1 MKQLARHSAFR
12 LLFAGYATS
21 IVGDRALFVVLGIW
35 TLELTGSTAAGG
47 LAFAFLALAGFL
59 APLAGL
65 LADRFPR
72 RRVLVVNDLATAA
85 LVLCLLFVHGA
96 GDVWIIYAVAAGYG
110 FSQQVGTAAR
120 SGFVAGM
127 VSDDLLPAA
136 NGLLESAR
144 SGIRIVAP
152 LIGAGLYVAG
162 GGAAVAWLDAAT
174 FVVSAACLLRL
185 RAPDIASARGRVGFA
200 ELAAGF
206 RHLWRTPDLR
216 RPLTW
221 MTVGAVGIGAAE
233 VIPFAVVH
241 DGLHA
246 DGSFLGVLGAF
257 HGAGAI
263 VGGIGAGRLIDRL
276 GELRSATLAL
286 GLGALGM
293 ALFAVPSL
301 PAVFAG
307 SFLFGLCLSG
317 GMVSMF
323 TLIPRRT
330 PADLRGRVA
339 AATEM
344 LMSTPYVGAIA
355 GAAVA
360 VDHID
365 YRIVTL
371 FGTAM
376 LAICAVRLAAIA
388 AAPRPV
394 TQPA

>member
-1 MKQLARHSAFR
+1 MKQLAGHPAFR
-12 LLFAGYATS
+12 LLFCGYATS

-47 LAFAFLALAGFL
+47 LAFAFLALAGFF

-72 RRVLVVNDLATAA
+72 RRVLVVNDLATAV
-85 LVLCLLFVHGA
+85 LVLALLRVHQA

-127 VSDDLLPAA
+127 VSDELLPAA

-152 LIGAGLYVAG
+152 LIGAGLFVAG

-174 FVVSAACLLRL
+174 FVVSATCLLRL
-185 RAPDIASARGRVGFA
+185 TAPDIEVRHGRVGFG

-206 RHLWRTPDLR
+206 RHLWQTPDLR

-221 MTVGAVGIGAAE
+221 MTFGALGIGAAE

-246 DGSFLGVLGAF
+246 SGSFLGVLGAF

-263 VGGIGAGRLIDRL
+263 AGGLGAGRLIGRI
-276 GELRSATLAL
+276 GELRTATLAL
-286 GLGALGM
+286 SLGAVGM
-293 ALFAVPSL
+293 ALFAVPSA
-301 PAVFAG
+301 PAVFTG
-307 SFLFGLCLSG
+307 SFLFGACLSG

-330 PADLRGRVA
+330 PAHLRGRVA

-344 LMSTPYVGAIA
+344 LLSTPYVGAIA
-355 GAAVA
+355 GAAAA
-360 VDHID
+360 VDVID

-371 FGTAM
+371 VGTAM
-376 LAICAVRLAAIA
+376 LAICAARLGTLGFGRTAV
-388 AAPRPV
+388 PV
-394 TQPA
+394 TA